1 MEARCSDFSPRTE
14 ITAASHLPFSSG
26 VIPYHAPNII
36 MKLLDIMLM
45 CLHFQLRPLLPDT
58 LADRGDQKLFS
69 YQERKSPQHSEEF
82 AEDKALSPHRS
93 LFLIKSGNQIILL

>member
-1 MEARCSDFSPRTE
+1 
-14 ITAASHLPFSSG
+14 
-26 VIPYHAPNII
+26 

-69 YQERKSPQHSEEF
+69 YQERKSPQHLEF
-82 AEDKALSPHRS
+82 TEDMALSPYRS